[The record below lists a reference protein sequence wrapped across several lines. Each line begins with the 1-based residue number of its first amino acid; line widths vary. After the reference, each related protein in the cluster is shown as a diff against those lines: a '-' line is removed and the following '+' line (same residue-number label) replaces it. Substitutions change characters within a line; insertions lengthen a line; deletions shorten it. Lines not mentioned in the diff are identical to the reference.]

1 MRYADSKAT
10 EASVRADFERE
21 FTKARE
27 FFERNAYQ
35 RVTPN
40 FTLGSE
46 AQWVVVGDT
55 SPEFM
60 NARDSDLKR
69 VTQDIV
75 SQIPRQNLDL
85 FDYIFIV
92 EASGTAGPSSARRDI
107 YAVRCDKSPSLRFA
121 TVRKVRLRRL
131 TRSTLMPVCA
141 SNLRGLI

>member
-92 EASGTAGPSSARRDI
+92 EASGTMYWAAMTRLRPTCTGQVQCTACTFRSDI
-107 YAVRCDKSPSLRFA
+107 DRFA
-121 TVRKVRLRRL
+121 SAK
-131 TRSTLMPVCA
+131 
-141 SNLRGLI
+141 NLY